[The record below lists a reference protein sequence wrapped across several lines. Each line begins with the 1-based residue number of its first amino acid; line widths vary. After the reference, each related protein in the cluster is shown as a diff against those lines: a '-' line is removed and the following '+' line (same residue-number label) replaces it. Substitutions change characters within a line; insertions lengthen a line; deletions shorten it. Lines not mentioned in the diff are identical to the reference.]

1 MKVSFSFFGPSL
13 PDQVD
18 AEARRFAKAITAAFA
33 GAAEGVKTD
42 LRRQLVAGGSKRMQ
56 RLSTAIRV
64 EVFPRPPRYSP
75 RAAALVYAKGAD
87 AERYFAA
94 FTTGPYITAHR
105 GSALA
110 IPLHNFR
117 GIDGRLLGPRSSFFA
132 NRIQF
137 IPAKARGGTNVGV
150 LAIPA
155 TGTASQRRRQR
166 NTAARRAIS
175 RTLADDNLVPVFVLV
190 RAVRLPKLLTPEET
204 VNRWGKQIPDL
215 IRQALPQVA

>member
-1 MKVSFSFFGPSL
+1 MKLSFSFGGLDPA
-13 PDQVD
+13 QQIERQTR
-18 AEARRFAKAITAAFA
+18 AFAQAVTAAMA

-42 LRRQLVAGGSKRMQ
+42 LRRQLVAGGSRRMQ

-75 RAAALVYAKGAD
+75 KAAATVYAKGAD

-94 FTTGPYITAHR
+94 FTTGAYITARR

-117 GIDGRLLGPRSSFFA
+117 GVDGRLLGPRSSFFSG
-132 NRIQF
+132 RLKF
-137 IPAKARGGTNVGV
+137 IPAKQRGGTDVGV

-166 NTAARRAIS
+166 NTAGRRAIS
-175 RTLADDNLVPVFVLV
+175 KTIDGDLVPVFILV
-190 RAVRLPKLLTPEET
+190 RAVRLPKLLSPAET
-204 VNRWGKQIPDL
+204 VEKWGRQIPGL
-215 IRQALPQVA
+215 IQQALRVE